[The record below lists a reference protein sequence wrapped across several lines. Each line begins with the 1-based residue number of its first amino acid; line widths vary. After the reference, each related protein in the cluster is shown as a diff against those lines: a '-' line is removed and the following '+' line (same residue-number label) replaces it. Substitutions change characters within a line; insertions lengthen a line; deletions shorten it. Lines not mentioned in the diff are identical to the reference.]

1 MEFGDDLMPGS
12 DAHRRKKRYHRHT
25 PRQIQQLEAMFKECP
40 HPDENQRMHLS
51 RELALEPRQIKFW
64 FQNRR
69 TQMKAQH
76 ERADNC
82 FLRAENDKIRC
93 ENIAMR
99 EALKNVICPT
109 CGGPHSGADDYFDEH
124 KLRMENAHLKE
135 ELDRVSSLTSK
146 YLGRPITQLPS
157 MHQPLSMSSLELSVG
172 GLGSPVSALGPSL
185 DLDPFSGGS
194 SSSFQLPAPVS
205 EMERPMMA
213 ELATRAMDELIR
225 LAQAGEHLWV
235 KAAGGREVL
244 NVDTYD
250 SVFAKPGSSAFR
262 GPDVH
267 VEGSRDSCLVLT
279 SAVGLVDVFMDSSK
293 WTEFFPSIVTT
304 ARTVDV
310 LVNGMAG
317 RSESL
322 VLVRPDSRVHFLVL
336 ARDRSINGAL
346 FAFVYRAQMYEELH
360 VMTPVVPT
368 RELCFLRYCR
378 QIEQGL
384 WAIADVSAD
393 LQRDARYGAPP
404 PRSRRLPSGCLIA
417 DMSNGYSKVTWVEHM
432 ETEDKVPINMLYRD
446 LVASGAAF
454 GAHRW
459 LAALQRACERHACLV
474 TPPHG
479 RDIAVAGV
487 TAEGRRSMMRLSQ
500 RMVGSF
506 CASLSASQLHRWTT
520 LSGSDDAAG
529 VRVMVH
535 RSTDPG
541 QPSGVVLS
549 AATSIWLPVSCERVF
564 AFVRDENTRSQ
575 WDVLSHGNPVQE
587 VSRIT
592 NGSHPGNSISL
603 LRGLNASQN
612 SMLILQ
618 ESCADATG
626 SLVVYAP
633 IDLPAANVVMSGED
647 PSAIPLL
654 PSGFTI
660 VPDGRASSGSVV
672 TVAFQILVSSLPS
685 SRLNEESVATVN
697 SLISTTVEQIKAA
710 LNCGSRH

>member
-1 MEFGDDLMPGS
+1 MDFGDDLVPGS
-12 DAHRRKKRYHRHT
+12 EAHRRKKRYHRHT

-40 HPDENQRMHLS
+40 HPDENQRLHLS
-51 RELALEPRQIKFW
+51 RELGLEPRQIKFW

-157 MHQPLSMSSLELSVG
+157 MQPLSMSSLELSVG
-172 GLGSPVSALGPSL
+172 GLGSPVALGPAL
-185 DLDPFSGGS
+185 DLDPLGGS
-194 SSSFQLPAPVS
+194 SPFQLPAPVS

-213 ELATRAMDELIR
+213 EMATRAMDEFIR

-250 SVFAKPGSSAFR
+250 SIFAKPGSSSFR

-279 SAVGLVDVFMDSSK
+279 SAIALVDMFMDSVRLRCILTSIDRWNRLRDVHWPLLCVSLQSK
-293 WTEFFPSIVTT
+293 WTEFFPTIVTR
-304 ARTVDV
+304 ARTIDV

-322 VLVRPDSRVHFLVL
+322 VL
-336 ARDRSINGAL
+336 
-346 FAFVYRAQMYEELH
+346 MYEELH
-360 VMTPVVPT
+360 VMSPVVPT
-368 RELCFLRYCR
+368 REFCFLRYCR

-384 WAIADVSAD
+384 WAIADVSVD

-404 PRSRRLPSGCLIA
+404 ARSRRLPSGCLIA

-432 ETEDKVPINMLYRD
+432 ETEDKTPINQLYRD
-446 LVASGAAF
+446 LVLSGAAF

-474 TPPHG
+474 TPPH
-479 RDIAVAGV
+479 RDIAGV
-487 TAEGRRSMMRLSQ
+487 TLEGKRSMMRLSQ

-506 CASLSASQLHRWTT
+506 CASLSASQQHRWTT
-520 LSGSDDAAG
+520 LSGPGAGVDDAAG

-549 AATSIWLPVSCERVF
+549 AATSIWLPVSCDRVF
-564 AFVRDENTRSQ
+564 AFVSDENTRSQ

-587 VSRIT
+587 VSRIP

-618 ESCADATG
+618 ESCADASG

-660 VPDGRASSGSVV
+660 LPDGRASSSTGSVV

-685 SRLNEESVATVN
+685 SRLNAESVATVN
-697 SLISTTVEQIKAA
+697 SLIGTTVEQIKAA
-710 LNCGSRH
+710 LNCGSSH

>member
-1 MEFGDDLMPGS
+1 MDFGDDVMDGGS
-12 DAHRRKKRYHRHT
+12 DAQRRKKRYHRHT

-40 HPDENQRMHLS
+40 HPDENQRMQLS
-51 RELALEPRQIKFW
+51 RELGLEPRQIKFW

-76 ERADNC
+76 ERQDNC

-93 ENIAMR
+93 ENIAMQ
-99 EALKNVICPT
+99 EALRNVICPT
-109 CGGPHSGADDYFDEH
+109 CGGPPVADDHFDEQ
-124 KLRMENAHLKE
+124 KLRMENARLKE

-157 MHQPLSMSSLELSVG
+157 AQALSMSSLDLSVG
-172 GLGSPVSALGPSL
+172 GLGGPSL
-185 DLDPFSGGS
+185 DLDLLSGGS
-194 SSSFQLPAPVS
+194 SGYPPFHLLPMAVS

-213 ELATRAMDELIR
+213 EMATRAMDELIR
-225 LAQAGEHLWV
+225 MAQAGEHLWV
-235 KAAGGREVL
+235 KTGGREVL

-250 SVFAKPGSSAFR
+250 SIFAKPDGSFR

-267 VEGSRDSCLVLT
+267 VEGSRETGLVFM
-279 SAVGLVDVFMDSSK
+279 SAIGLVDMFMDSSK
-293 WTEFFPSIVTT
+293 WTELFPAIVSK

-310 LVNGMAG
+310 LVNGMGG

-322 VLVRPDSRVHFLVL
+322 LL
-336 ARDRSINGAL
+336 
-346 FAFVYRAQMYEELH
+346 MYEELH
-360 VMTPVVPT
+360 VMSPVVPT
-368 RELCFLRYCR
+368 REFCFLRYCR
-378 QIEQGL
+378 QIEHGL
-384 WAIADVSAD
+384 WAIADISVD
-393 LQRDARYGAPP
+393 QQQRDARFGAPP
-404 PRSRRLPSGCLIA
+404 SRSCRLPSGCLIA
-417 DMSNGYSKVTWVEHM
+417 DMADGSSKVTWVEHM
-432 ETEDKVPINMLYRD
+432 EIEDRVPIHLLYRD
-446 LVASGAAF
+446 LVLSGAAF

-459 LAALQRACERHACLV
+459 LAALQRACERCACLA
-474 TPPHG
+474 TAGIMPH
-479 RDIAVAGV
+479 RDIAAAGV
-487 TAEGRRSMMRLSQ
+487 TPEGKRSMMKLSQ
-500 RMVGSF
+500 RMVNSF

-520 LSGSDDAAG
+520 LSGPNDVG

-549 AATSIWLPVSCERVF
+549 AATSIWLPVPCDRAF
-564 AFVRDENTRSQ
+564 AFVRDEHTRSQ

-587 VSRIT
+587 VSRIP
-592 NGSHPGNSISL
+592 NGSHPGNCISL

-618 ESCADATG
+618 ESCTDASG

-633 IDLPAANVVMSGED
+633 IDIPAANVVMSGED

-654 PSGFTI
+654 PSGFSI
-660 VPDGRASSGSVV
+660 LPDGRPGASSSRAGQAPSAGSLV

-685 SRLNEESVATVN
+685 AKLNAESVATVN

-710 LNCGSRH
+710 LNCASH

>member
-1 MEFGDDLMPGS
+1 MVV
-12 DAHRRKKRYHRHT
+12 
-25 PRQIQQLEAMFKECP
+25 Q
-40 HPDENQRMHLS
+40 
-51 RELALEPRQIKFW
+51 
-64 FQNRR
+64 
-69 TQMKAQH
+69 
-76 ERADNC
+76 
-82 FLRAENDKIRC
+82 
-93 ENIAMR
+93 
-99 EALKNVICPT
+99 
-109 CGGPHSGADDYFDEH
+109 
-124 KLRMENAHLKE
+124 
-135 ELDRVSSLTSK
+135 LDRVSSLTSK

>member
-1 MEFGDDLMPGS
+1 MDFGDDVMDGGS
-12 DAHRRKKRYHRHT
+12 DAQRRKKRYHRHT

-40 HPDENQRMHLS
+40 HPDENQRMQLS
-51 RELALEPRQIKFW
+51 RELGLEPRQIKFW

-76 ERADNC
+76 ERQDNC

-99 EALKNVICPT
+99 EALRSVICPT
-109 CGGPHSGADDYFDEH
+109 CGGPPVADDYFDEQ
-124 KLRMENAHLKE
+124 KLRMENARLKE

-146 YLGRPITQLPS
+146 YLGRPITQLPPA
-157 MHQPLSMSSLELSVG
+157 QAALSMSSLDLSVG
-172 GLGSPVSALGPSL
+172 GLGSPSL
-185 DLDPFSGGS
+185 DLDLLSGGS
-194 SSSFQLPAPVS
+194 SGYPPFHLPMPVS

-213 ELATRAMDELIR
+213 EMATRAMDELIR
-225 LAQAGEHLWV
+225 MAQAGEHLWV
-235 KAAGGREVL
+235 KAGGREVL

-250 SVFAKPGSSAFR
+250 SVFAKPGAASFR

-267 VEGSRDSCLVLT
+267 VEGSRDSGLVFM
-279 SAVGLVDVFMDSSK
+279 SAVGLVDMFMDSSK
-293 WTEFFPSIVTT
+293 WTEFFPAIVSK

-322 VLVRPDSRVHFLVL
+322 VL
-336 ARDRSINGAL
+336 
-346 FAFVYRAQMYEELH
+346 MYEELH
-360 VMTPVVPT
+360 VMSPVVPT
-368 RELCFLRYCR
+368 REFCFLRYCR
-378 QIEQGL
+378 QIERGL
-384 WAIADVSAD
+384 WAIADISVD
-393 LQRDARYGAPP
+393 LQQHDARFGAPP
-404 PRSRRLPSGCLIA
+404 SRSCRLPSGCLIA
-417 DMSNGYSKVTWVEHM
+417 DMADGSSKVTWVEHM
-432 ETEDKVPINMLYRD
+432 EIEDRVPIHLLYRD
-446 LVASGAAF
+446 LILSGAAF

-459 LAALQRACERHACLV
+459 LAALQRACERCACLV
-474 TPPHG
+474 PAGMPH

-487 TAEGRRSMMRLSQ
+487 TPEGKRSMMKLSQ
-500 RMVGSF
+500 RMVSSF

-520 LSGSDDAAG
+520 LSGPSDVG
-529 VRVMVH
+529 VRVTVH

-549 AATSIWLPVSCERVF
+549 AATSIWLPVPCDRVF
-564 AFVRDENTRSQ
+564 AFVRDEHTRSQ

-587 VSRIT
+587 VSRIP
-592 NGSHPGNSISL
+592 NGSHPGNCISL

-618 ESCADATG
+618 ESCTDGTG

-633 IDLPAANVVMSGED
+633 IDIPAANVVMSGED

-660 VPDGRASSGSVV
+660 LPDGRPGAPSSSSAGGPLVGSPAAAGSLV

-685 SRLNEESVATVN
+685 SRLNAESVATVN

-710 LNCGSRH
+710 LNCASH

>member
-109 CGGPHSGADDYFDEH
+109 CGGPHSAADDYFDEH

-172 GLGSPVSALGPSL
+172 GLGSPVSALGPSP
-185 DLDPFSGGS
+185 DLDPFSAGAGGS
-194 SSSFQLPAPVS
+194 SSAFQLPAPVS
-205 EMERPMMA
+205 EMERPIMA
-213 ELATRAMDELIR
+213 EMATRAMDELIR
-225 LAQAGEHLWV
+225 LAQAGEQLWA

-244 NVDTYD
+244 NADTYY
-250 SVFAKPGSSAFR
+250 SIFGKPGMSSSFR

-279 SAVGLVDVFMDSSK
+279 SAVGLVDVFMDSNT
-293 WTEFFPSIVTT
+293 WAEFFPTIVSR

-322 VLVRPDSRVHFLVL
+322 VL
-336 ARDRSINGAL
+336 
-346 FAFVYRAQMYEELH
+346 MYEELH

-384 WAIADVSAD
+384 WAIADVSVD

-417 DMSNGYSKVTWVEHM
+417 DMSNGYSKVTWVEHT

-446 LVASGAAF
+446 LVGSGAAF

-487 TAEGRRSMMRLSQ
+487 TAEGKRSMMRLSQ

-520 LSGSDDAAG
+520 LSGPGAGSDDAAG

-549 AATSIWLPVSCERVF
+549 AATSIWLPVPCDRVF

-587 VSRIT
+587 VSRIP

-660 VPDGRASSGSVV
+660 VPDGRAPSSNGTAGSVV

-685 SRLNEESVATVN
+685 SRLNAESVATVN

-710 LNCGSRH
+710 LNCGH

>member
-1 MEFGDDLMPGS
+1 MDFGEDVMTGS

-109 CGGPHSGADDYFDEH
+109 CGGPHSATDDYFDEH

-172 GLGSPVSALGPSL
+172 GLGSPASLGPSL

-225 LAQAGEHLWV
+225 LAQAGEHLWA
-235 KAAGGREVL
+235 KAPGGREVL

-250 SVFAKPGSSAFR
+250 SVFAKPGNSSFR

-267 VEGSRDSCLVLT
+267 VEGSRDACLVLT

-293 WTEFFPSIVTT
+293 WTEFFPTIVSK

-322 VLVRPDSRVHFLVL
+322 IL
-336 ARDRSINGAL
+336 
-346 FAFVYRAQMYEELH
+346 MYEELH

-384 WAIADVSAD
+384 WAIADVSVD
-393 LQRDARYGAPP
+393 QQRDARYGAPP

-417 DMSNGYSKVTWVEHM
+417 DMSNGYSKVTWVEHV
-432 ETEDKVPINMLYRD
+432 ETEDKVPVNMLYRD

-459 LAALQRACERHACLV
+459 LSALQRACERHACLV
-474 TPPHG
+474 TPPLG

-487 TAEGRRSMMRLSQ
+487 TAEGKRSMMRLSQ

-520 LSGSDDAAG
+520 LSGPGGVSEDAAG

-549 AATSIWLPVSCERVF
+549 AATSIWLPVSCDRVF

-587 VSRIT
+587 VSRIP

-618 ESCADATG
+618 ESCADASG

-647 PSAIPLL
+647 PSSIPLL

-660 VPDGRASSGSVV
+660 LPDGRGSSSAGSVV

-685 SRLNEESVATVN
+685 SRLNAESVATVN

-710 LNCGSRH
+710 LNCASSH

>member
-1 MEFGDDLMPGS
+1 MDLGDDVMEGS
-12 DAHRRKKRYHRHT
+12 DAQRRKKRYHRHT

-40 HPDENQRMHLS
+40 HPDENQRMQLS
-51 RELALEPRQIKFW
+51 RELGLEPRQIKFW

-99 EALKNVICPT
+99 EALRNVICPT
-109 CGGPHSGADDYFDEH
+109 CGGPPVADDYFDEQ
-124 KLRMENAHLKE
+124 KLRMENARLKE

-146 YLGRPITQLPS
+146 YLGRPMTQLPPV
-157 MHQPLSMSSLELSVG
+157 QPLSMSSLDLSMG
-172 GLGSPVSALGPSL
+172 GLSSPAAMGPSL
-185 DLDPFSGGS
+185 DLDLLSGAS
-194 SSSFQLPAPVS
+194 SGLASFQLPTPVS

-213 ELATRAMDELIR
+213 EMATRAMDELIR
-225 LAQAGEHLWV
+225 MAQAGDHLWA
-235 KAAGGREVL
+235 KADGGREVL

-250 SVFAKPGSSAFR
+250 TVFAKPGSSFR

-267 VEGSRDSCLVLT
+267 VEGSRDSGLVFM
-279 SAVGLVDVFMDSSK
+279 SAIGLVDMFMDSSK
-293 WTEFFPSIVTT
+293 WMEFFPAIVSKS
-304 ARTVDV
+304 RTIDV

-322 VLVRPDSRVHFLVL
+322 VL
-336 ARDRSINGAL
+336 
-346 FAFVYRAQMYEELH
+346 MYEELH
-360 VMTPVVPT
+360 VMSPVVPT
-368 RELCFLRYCR
+368 REFCFLRYCR
-378 QIEQGL
+378 QIEHGL
-384 WAIADVSAD
+384 WAIADISVD
-393 LQRDARYGAPP
+393 LPHRDARFGAPP
-404 PRSRRLPSGCLIA
+404 PQRSCRLPSGCLIA
-417 DMSNGYSKVTWVEHM
+417 DMANGYSKVTWVEHM
-432 ETEDKVPINMLYRD
+432 EIEDRVPIHLLYRD
-446 LVASGAAF
+446 LILSGAAF

-459 LAALQRACERHACLV
+459 LAALQRACERYACLV
-474 TPPHG
+474 TAGMPPH
-479 RDIAVAGV
+479 REIAGV
-487 TAEGRRSMMRLSQ
+487 TPEGKRSMMKLSQ
-500 RMVGSF
+500 RMVSSF
-506 CASLSASQLHRWTT
+506 CATLSASQLHRWTT
-520 LSGSDDAAG
+520 LSGPNDVG

-549 AATSIWLPVSCERVF
+549 AATSIWLPVPCDKVF

-575 WDVLSHGNPVQE
+575 WDVLSHGNQVQE
-587 VSRIT
+587 VSRIP
-592 NGSHPGNSISL
+592 NGTHPGNCISL

-618 ESCADATG
+618 ESCTDASG

-633 IDLPAANVVMSGED
+633 IDIPAANVVMSGED

-660 VPDGRASSGSVV
+660 LPDARPGASTSAAAAAGSYGGGSLV

-685 SRLNEESVATVN
+685 SKLNAESVATVN

-710 LNCGSRH
+710 LNCASH

>member
-1 MEFGDDLMPGS
+1 MDFGDDLVPGS
-12 DAHRRKKRYHRHT
+12 EAHRRKKRYHRHT

-40 HPDENQRMHLS
+40 HPDENQRLHLS
-51 RELALEPRQIKFW
+51 RELGLEPRQIKFW

-69 TQMKAQH
+69 TQMK
-76 ERADNC
+76 
-82 FLRAENDKIRC
+82 
-93 ENIAMR
+93 
-99 EALKNVICPT
+99 
-109 CGGPHSGADDYFDEH
+109 
-124 KLRMENAHLKE
+124 
-135 ELDRVSSLTSK
+135 LDRVSSLTSK

-157 MHQPLSMSSLELSVG
+157 MQPLSMSSLELSVG
-172 GLGSPVSALGPSL
+172 GLGSPVALGPAL
-185 DLDPFSGGS
+185 DLDPLGGS
-194 SSSFQLPAPVS
+194 SPFQLPAPVS

-213 ELATRAMDELIR
+213 EMATRAMDEFIR

-250 SVFAKPGSSAFR
+250 SIFAKPGSSSFR

-279 SAVGLVDVFMDSSK
+279 SAIALVDMFMDSSK
-293 WTEFFPSIVTT
+293 WTEFFPTIVTR
-304 ARTVDV
+304 ARTIDV

-322 VLVRPDSRVHFLVL
+322 VL
-336 ARDRSINGAL
+336 
-346 FAFVYRAQMYEELH
+346 MYEELH
-360 VMTPVVPT
+360 VMSPVVPT
-368 RELCFLRYCR
+368 REFCFLRYCR

-384 WAIADVSAD
+384 WAIADVSVD

-404 PRSRRLPSGCLIA
+404 ARSRRLPSGCLIA

-432 ETEDKVPINMLYRD
+432 ETEDKTPINQLYRD
-446 LVASGAAF
+446 LVLSGAAF

-474 TPPHG
+474 TPPH
-479 RDIAVAGV
+479 RDIAGV
-487 TAEGRRSMMRLSQ
+487 TLEGKRSMMRLSQ

-506 CASLSASQLHRWTT
+506 CASLSASQQHRWTT
-520 LSGSDDAAG
+520 LSGPGAGVDDAAG

-549 AATSIWLPVSCERVF
+549 AATSIWLPVSCDRVF
-564 AFVRDENTRSQ
+564 AFVSDENTRSQ

-587 VSRIT
+587 VSRIP

-618 ESCADATG
+618 ESCADASG

-660 VPDGRASSGSVV
+660 LPDGRASSSTGSVV

-685 SRLNEESVATVN
+685 SRLNAESVATVN
-697 SLISTTVEQIKAA
+697 SLIGTTVEQIKAA
-710 LNCGSRH
+710 LNCGSSH